1 MESASKTFKL
11 GTRRSLLAW
20 AQSSWVAR
28 QIEKLNP
35 GISVELVGIDTQ
47 GDKILDK
54 PLSQIEGKE
63 FFTAELDHAL
73 LDGRVDFTV
82 HSMKDLSLDRP
93 SKIKLAAVPAREL
106 QHDII
111 LFHES
116 VVDRIKNGLPV
127 RIGTSSPRR
136 LTLIPSFLK
145 KALPRFSAQKEPV
158 LEFIQIRG
166 NVNTRLSRVHE
177 ADGTERKLDGVVL
190 AFAGLER
197 LAIDEKASQ
206 ELWKLLNHTKAMV
219 LPVREC
225 PTAPAQGALAI
236 EGHLDRDDVLSALKK
251 LHHAETLS
259 GVHEERK
266 ILEEWGGGCHQKLGA
281 NFIANPYGGKL
292 FIRGEKPN
300 GENVTEIRNLGRV
313 PYSMSEFTK
322 VEAAELFNFE
332 KRTLTAE
339 DQKTYQESE
348 VCFIAHSRALE
359 FLSLENSQLLRSKRV
374 WVSGMK
380 SWHKLAQQG
389 IWVEGSVEYQG
400 YDRFKAF
407 REKALL
413 RMKLKTAFLTHA
425 ESSISDDETALI
437 ATYSHRFKEIPQ
449 KILNATH
456 LYWSSGLPFSTVW
469 SMLGSSEKQAEF
481 AKKVHASGAGKTAAA
496 LRSCGIE
503 PVVIDAD

>member
-1 MESASKTFKL
+1 MELPRTYKL

-35 GISVELVGIDTQ
+35 GLTVELVGIDTQ

-93 SKIKLAAVPAREL
+93 GKIKLAAVPAREL
-106 QHDII
+106 QHDVI

-116 VVDRIKNGLPV
+116 TMDRLREGKTI

-145 KALPRFSAQKEPV
+145 KALPRFSPEQEPT
-158 LEFIQIRG
+158 LEFVQIRG
-166 NVNTRLSRVHE
+166 NVNTRLSRIHE
-177 ADGTERKLDGVVL
+177 AEGSERKLDGVVL

-197 LAIDEKASQ
+197 LALDAKASV
-206 ELWKLLNHTKAMV
+206 ELWKLMEHAKIMV
-219 LPVREC
+219 LPIREC

-236 EGHLDRDDVLSALKK
+236 EGHLDRDDVLAALKK
-251 LHHAETLS
+251 LHHQDTQNA
-259 GVHEERK
+259 VQEERN
-266 ILEEWGGGCHQKLGA
+266 ILQEWGGGCHQKLGA
-281 NFIANPYGGKL
+281 NFISNPYGGKL
-292 FIRGEKPN
+292 YIRGEKPN
-300 GENVTEIRNLGRV
+300 GENVQEIRNIGRM
-313 PYSMSEFTK
+313 PYSMKEFTK
-322 VEAAELFNFE
+322 VEAGDVFNFHT
-332 KRTLTAE
+332 KTLTTTEQSAF
-339 DQKTYQESE
+339 QNAE
-348 VCFIAHSRALE
+348 VCFVAHSRALE
-359 FLSLENSQLLRSKRV
+359 HLGHEETKQLHQKRV

-380 SWHKLAQQG
+380 SWHKLAAQG
-389 IWVEGSVEYQG
+389 IWVEGSVEYKG
-400 YDRFKAF
+400 YDHFQIF
-407 REKALL
+407 RNKALL
-413 RMKLKTAFLTHA
+413 RMKLNTAFLTHA
-425 ESSISDDETALI
+425 ESAINDSDTILI
-437 ATYSHRFKEIPQ
+437 ATYTHEFKQIPQ
-449 KILNATH
+449 QILDATH

-469 SMLGSSEKQAEF
+469 SMLGSPEKQAEF

-496 LRSCGIE
+496 LRACGIE
-503 PVVIDAD
+503 PVVLDAE